1 MFRVFWGLYRDFPS
15 VEIAKCFFLR
25 MLISINYRIGVYG
38 IIILDITWI
47 MEDPTE
53 KSMNNEME
61 AIISDIMVG
70 TYNPNC
76 F

>member
-1 MFRVFWGLYRDFPS
+1 MWKLPNG
-15 VEIAKCFFLR
+15 FFLR
-25 MLISINYRIGVYG
+25 ILISINYRIGVYG
-38 IIILDITWI
+38 IIILDITRI

-61 AIISDIMVG
+61 AIISGIMVG